1 MSVGRFTSA
10 IVAGMLAGGLT
21 VMSGFGREPAVDAR
35 PVAAG
40 QVAPAKAA
48 ERVSA
53 ITPTITI
60 VDPR

>member
-10 IVAGMLAGGLT
+10 IVAGMLAGGVT
-21 VMSGFGREPAVDAR
+21 AMSGVGREPAVDAR
-35 PVAAG
+35 PVVAG

-48 ERVSA
+48 ASGA
-53 ITPTITI
+53 PTITI

>member
-10 IVAGMLAGGLT
+10 IAAGMLAGGVT
-21 VMSGFGREPAVDAR
+21 AMSGVGREPAVDAR

-40 QVAPAKAA
+40 QVAPTKAA
-48 ERVSA
+48 SGEPA
-53 ITPTITI
+53 ITI